1 VTETP
6 VETLDVVAVD
16 GAPPRGESPLM
27 VTVTVSMEPAPLG
40 PSICVVDSVRR
51 SEVVA
56 L

>member
-1 VTETP
+1 MTETP
-6 VETLDVVAVD
+6 VETLEVVPVD
-16 GAPPRGESPLM
+16 GAPRGESPLT

>member
-6 VETLDVVAVD
+6 FETLDVVAVD
-16 GAPPRGESPLM
+16 GAPRGVRPFT
-27 VTVTVSMEPAPLG
+27 VTVTVSIEPAPLG

>member
-1 VTETP
+1 MTEAP
-6 VETLDVVAVD
+6 VETLDVVA
-16 GAPPRGESPLM
+16 GEGEPRGESPFT

>member
-1 VTETP
+1 VTEMP
-6 VETLDVVAVD
+6 VVVDA
-16 GAPPRGESPLM
+16 APRGESPLT